1 MSKGIRRLRLLV
13 YFATCI
19 VSGAVAALGW
29 AGAIDSFQ
37 EMSPLPFV
45 LVGIVGLLAGIV
57 WMGRIVS
64 ELEDPSE
71 V

>member
-1 MSKGIRRLRLLV
+1 MSKGTRRLRLAV
-13 YFATCI
+13 YFGTCI

-29 AGAIDSFQ
+29 AGAIGPFQ
-37 EMSPLPFV
+37 EMSRLPFV

-57 WMGRIVS
+57 WMGRILS

-71 V
+71 A